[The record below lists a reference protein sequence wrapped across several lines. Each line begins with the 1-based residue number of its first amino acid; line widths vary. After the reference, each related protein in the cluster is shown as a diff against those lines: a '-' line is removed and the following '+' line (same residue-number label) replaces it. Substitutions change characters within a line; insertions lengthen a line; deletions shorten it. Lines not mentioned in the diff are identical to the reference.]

1 MNLATNLVI
10 DLLRKDLER
19 DGVPFYLEK
28 KGNRDAGAIFI
39 KHDLM
44 DGYIELYHRVYNN
57 NGEKKFQS
65 LDILKR
71 HKCEEFIKK
80 QIAFDPDV
88 WIIEVEARDF
98 KLDKVFSKLGL

>member
-1 MNLATNLVI
+1 MDITTSLIVDLV
-10 DLLRKDLER
+10 RKNLER
-19 DGVPFYLEK
+19 DGVPVYLEQ
-28 KGNRDAGAIFI
+28 KGHKDAGAIFI

-44 DGYIELYHRVYNN
+44 NGYIELYHRVYDN

-65 LDILKR
+65 LDILER
-71 HKCEEFIKK
+71 QKCEEFIKK

-98 KLDKVFSKLGL
+98 KLDTVFSKLGL